1 MTEPFANLDFDR
13 EKRCGFPEF
22 IFGAGKTP
30 EQIADIMKQLHKAG
44 KPVLATRLK
53 PEANPVI
60 RREIPEAEIHENA
73 KTALMRDYV
82 QKRPGTVAVVCAGT
96 SDLPVAEEACDTLA
110 ICGISARLIPDVG
123 VAGIHRL
130 LNRIEEIRKADAV
143 IAVAG
148 LVAAPVIAV
157 PTSVGYGAS
166 FGGVTALLA
175 MINSCASGVTVVNI
189 DNGFGAACACARML
203 NRIQVTD

>member
-1 MTEPFANLDFDR
+1 MNSAFADLDFNR

-30 EQIADIMKQLHKAG
+30 EQIVDIMKQLHQAG

-53 PEANPVI
+53 PEAISVI

-82 QKRPGTVAVVCAGT
+82 QKRPGTIAVVCAGT

-110 ICGISARLIPDVG
+110 ICGITARLIPDVG
-123 VAGIHRL
+123 V
-130 LNRIEEIRKADAV
+130 
-143 IAVAG
+143 
-148 LVAAPVIAV
+148 
-157 PTSVGYGAS
+157 AS

-175 MINSCASGVTVVNI
+175 MVNSCASGVTVVNI

-203 NRIQVTD
+203 NRVQVTD

>member
-1 MTEPFANLDFDR
+1 MNSAFADLDFNR

-30 EQIADIMKQLHKAG
+30 EQIVDIMKQLHQAG

-53 PEANPVI
+53 PEAISVI

-82 QKRPGTVAVVCAGT
+82 QKRPGTIAVVCAGT

-110 ICGISARLIPDVG
+110 ICGITARLIPDVG

-130 LNRIEEIRKADAV
+130 LTLKRSGKLTPSSPLPEWK
-143 IAVAG
+143 G
-148 LVAAPVIAV
+148 LSRASLPDSLQRPSLPFRPASATERRSAASP
-157 PTSVGYGAS
+157 PCSRWS
-166 FGGVTALLA
+166 TAALPA
-175 MINSCASGVTVVNI
+175 
-189 DNGFGAACACARML
+189 
-203 NRIQVTD
+203 